1 MSRTL
6 LGLDIRHDT
15 VTAVIVQ
22 AGMKQRHIEACR
34 SVTFSREADEEGGLS
49 EALARIGEEID
60 LSGAV
65 GAVSLPADRVSY
77 RNLEVPF
84 RDERKITQILPFEM
98 EPAMAHG
105 IDEMAVDYLPVR
117 LGEPSEILAGAVD
130 RDLLEDCQAALI
142 AMGVEP
148 VLITAGALPTALS
161 VARMATTPQR
171 AILVDSDETHHALY
185 LIEGGRVALIR
196 PLSRGKT
203 PQADIHA
210 LGNNILRTVTSY
222 AELRETPFEPDIVLL
237 TGYGIDTPAAESRL
251 SDFLELPVERID
263 CVAIPKDLEP
273 VVTLEDW
280 NPCRSQNARALA
292 LTELEGWECLNFRK
306 RGHTLKRQWHEYRE
320 QFIASGVLAAIVLV
334 LFLGGYIYSG
344 KTLKDRQTRLDQ
356 ELTALFK
363 KTFPEVTNI
372 VDPVHQMKTSIEEM
386 RQAAVG
392 GASASGG
399 HRAIDILYAVSRG
412 VDKETD
418 VELTRFVISPDSVLV
433 DGDTAGF
440 EAVDR
445 IKNLLEKDEIFSS
458 VTISSANMDKSGKR
472 VRFKLKLQ
480 LSG

>member
-22 AGMKQRHIEACR
+22 AGMKQRHIEACK

-60 LSGAV
+60 LAGAV
-65 GAVSLPADRVSY
+65 CAVSLPADRVSY

-105 IDEMAVDYLPVR
+105 IEKMAVDYLPVR
-117 LGEPSEILAGAVD
+117 LGDTSEILAGAVD
-130 RDLLEDCQAALI
+130 QDLLEDCQAALGAI
-142 AMGVEP
+142 GVEP

-161 VARMATTPQR
+161 VARMATTPER
-171 AILVDSDETHHALY
+171 AILVDSDETHHTLY
-185 LIEGGRVALIR
+185 LIEGGHVALIR
-196 PLSRGKT
+196 SLHRGKT

-222 AELRETPFEPDIVLL
+222 EELRETPFEPDTVLL
-237 TGYGIDTPAAESRL
+237 TGYGIDVPAAEQRL
-251 SDFLELPVERID
+251 SEFLELPVQRID
-263 CVAIPKDLEP
+263 CVTIPNDLEP
-273 VVTLEDW
+273 VVSIEEW

-306 RGHTLKRQWHEYRE
+306 RSQSLKRQWRDYRE
-320 QFIASGVLAAIVLV
+320 HFIASGVLVAVVLV
-334 LFLGGYIYSG
+334 LFLGGYIYAG
-344 KTLKDRQTRLDQ
+344 QALKDRQARLDE

-363 KTFPEVTNI
+363 KTFPDVTNI
-372 VDPVHQMKTSIEEM
+372 VNPVHQMKTRMDEM
-386 RQAAVG
+386 RQAAAG
-392 GASASGG
+392 DPNMGGG
-399 HRAIDILYAVSRG
+399 HRTIDVLYAVSRG
-412 VDKETD
+412 IDKETD

-445 IKNLLEKDEIFSS
+445 IKNQLEKDEIFST

-480 LSG
+480 FSG